1 MFNGNGGGAP
11 ASRLFANVIS
21 GNTTAGIQI
30 NGGLVISAGNN
41 LILGNTAGEAVS
53 SNAGT
58 Q

>member
-1 MFNGNGGGAP
+1 MFNGNAGGTP
-11 ASRLFANVIS
+11 TSRLFANVIS

-41 LILGNTAGEAVS
+41 LILGNIAGETVS